1 VGGEQLEELAD
12 SIALAIRRHGKSVPA
27 ASIGDLAERGL
38 ARLDPVTAIQFASVY
53 RRLSDLDELEAV
65 VRKLREDPDPGVDQM
80 PFDDSFLSDPDS
92 SIDRSPA
99 DRKDPRREHADQP

>member
-1 VGGEQLEELAD
+1 M
-12 SIALAIRRHGKSVPA
+12 PA

-53 RRLSDLDELEAV
+53 RRLADLDELEAV

-80 PFDDSFLSDPDS
+80 PFDDPLLSDLGS
-92 SIDRSPA
+92 SIGRSPA
-99 DRKDPRREHADQP
+99 DQTDPRREHADKP